1 MSSTPNPRAM
11 RWVSSTYSDG
21 QGGQCVQWA
30 PDHARATGE
39 FLVRDSKAP
48 AGPALAFDGDGWG
61 DFVSAL
67 KRGELSG

>member
-1 MSSTPNPRAM
+1 MSSTPNPGET

-30 PDHARATGE
+30 PDHAATQGVVP
-39 FLVRDSKAP
+39 VRDSKDP
-48 AGPALAFDGDGWG
+48 SGPALAFSVDGWG
-61 DFVSAL
+61 GFVSAV